1 MTQQLSKARQ
11 NLGASHKL
19 CVNFRQPSILRQKG
33 QPWLWR
39 AGLAWA
45 AAMALSACNSIDLQ
59 GHRGARGLLPE
70 NTLPAFARALDLGV
84 TTLELDVGLTKDGV
98 LVVAHD
104 PTLNPNLT
112 RNSAG
117 QYLEK
122 AGPALFSM
130 TYGEVARFDVG
141 RIKPGSRYAE
151 TFATQAPVDGTSMP
165 RLSDVFALVKARA
178 DQRVRFNIE
187 TKLSPEKPGETA
199 SPEDFVRRLIEE
211 IRTHGLASR
220 AAIQSFDWRT
230 LQIARQAAPEIALV
244 YLSAQ
249 QTWLDTIQAAKDAP
263 SPWTAGVQY
272 AAHGSVPRMVAAAGS
287 GHRDLTWSP
296 YFGDLTPALLAQART
311 TDLKVVVWTV
321 NKPEDIER
329 MLDWGV
335 DGIITDY
342 PDRAVAILTRRGI
355 RW

>member
-1 MTQQLSKARQ
+1 MISCTSYPPNEQPAIVRHLRRI
-11 NLGASHKL
+11 GA
-19 CVNFRQPSILRQKG
+19 F
-33 QPWLWR
+33 
-39 AGLAWA
+39 
-45 AAMALSACNSIDLQ
+45 SACALVLTACSSIDLQ

-70 NTLPAFARALDLGV
+70 NTLPAFARSLDLGV

-104 PTLNPNLT
+104 PALNPNFT

-130 TYGEVARFDVG
+130 TYGEVARYDVG
-141 RIKPGSRYAE
+141 RIKPGVRYAE
-151 TFATQAPVDGTSMP
+151 TFATQTPVDGTAMP
-165 RLSDVFALVKARA
+165 RLSDVFALVKSRGAE
-178 DQRVRFNIE
+178 RVRFNIE
-187 TKLSPEKPGETA
+187 TKLSPEKPRETA
-199 SPEDFVRRLIEE
+199 PPDVFVRSLIDE
-211 IRTHGLASR
+211 IRHHGLTSR

-249 QTWLDTIQAAKDAP
+249 QEWYDTIRATKGAP
-263 SPWTAGVQY
+263 SPWTAGFQHDT
-272 AAHGSVPRMVAAAGS
+272 HGSVPQMVRAAG
-287 GHRDLTWSP
+287 GTHRNVTWSP
-296 YFGDLTPALLAQART
+296 YFGDLTPALLAQARGLG
-311 TDLKVVVWTV
+311 LKVVVWTV

-329 MLDWGV
+329 LLDWGV

-342 PDRAVAILTRRGI
+342 PDRAAAILTRRGI